1 MLYLIPEESPLSK
14 KFRVGI
20 VARLKQGDLLD
31 ALTKRGWSQSD
42 AARFLGVTP
51 TVFGNWIN
59 MTSIPKSFTAEMT
72 IKLYEL
78 TSKTPEELFPEFVRS
93 EKFRET
99 KTGRKTFTFD
109 ADPDRMI
116 GSKEMLR
123 LEASPQTT
131 PDGILTKKELVDK
144 INDVLRTLTPRE
156 EKIVRDHILED
167 VPLDQIDR
175 ENRLPD
181 GTARRLVARGL
192 RRLRNPENASR
203 LRDLL

>member
-1 MLYLIPEESPLSK
+1 MSK

-51 TVFGNWIN
+51 TIFGGWIN
-59 MTSIPKSFTAEMT
+59 MTNVPKLFTEEIT

-78 TSKTPEELFPEFVRS
+78 TGKTPEELFPDFVRS
-93 EKFRET
+93 EEFRET

-109 ADPDRMI
+109 ADPSRML
-116 GSKEMLR
+116 SAKEMLE
-123 LEASPQTT
+123 LEAPPQTN
-131 PDGILTKKELVDK
+131 PDGILTKKELVDRV
-144 INDVLRTLTPRE
+144 NDVLHTLTPRE
-156 EKIVRDHILED
+156 EKLVRAHILED
-167 VPLDQIDR
+167 VPLEQLDR
-175 ENRLPD
+175 ENSLPN

-192 RRLRNPENASR
+192 RRLRNPERASQ
-203 LRDLL
+203 LRHLL